1 MQHTSDINY
10 LISDAALAQSQ
21 PAKVADTDIADL
33 RMLLQSLIHLEKKI
47 EDAEQTLKK
56 YKNSYNN
63 INQHDIPVLL
73 QQMGVEKIELSI
85 NDMTY
90 SVSVKSDLSVT
101 VADKSSLPKLLNK
114 YGASAVLKNT
124 LTLTKLS
131 DDQIHSIAKHIKE
144 NFNVDVS
151 VDTTVHPQTLKKLV
165 KELTEGTE
173 NQVPVAHVDQLKDVL
188 SVYRYYKTV
197 YKEKRR

>member
-1 MQHTSDINY
+1 MRHTSDINY

-114 YGASAVLKNT
+114 YGARAVLKNT

-131 DDQIHSIAKHIKE
+131 DEQIHSIAKHIKE
-144 NFNVDVS
+144 NFNVEVS

-173 NQVPVAHVDQLKDVL
+173 NQAPVAHVDQLKDVL
-188 SVYRYYKTV
+188 SVYRYYKTA